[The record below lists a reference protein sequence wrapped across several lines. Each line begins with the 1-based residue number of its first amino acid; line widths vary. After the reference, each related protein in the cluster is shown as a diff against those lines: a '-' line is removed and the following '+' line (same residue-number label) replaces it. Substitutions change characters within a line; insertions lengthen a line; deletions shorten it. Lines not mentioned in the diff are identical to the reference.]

1 MPSVNIDIAPSMLQ
15 WIIGQKQIEN
25 TNTELMIKLENWK
38 SGIEKPTFS
47 QIEKISKA
55 ANIPLGYFFL
65 QTPPIEDLSL
75 LDYRTIDSISIQ
87 NPSRNLIEVI
97 NEMEDIQEWMRDYL
111 IKNDT
116 SKLDYVGSYKN
127 SIYVNEIVNS
137 IRHTLNIKED
147 WFNEVSDERDSFKK
161 LRIRLEACGVIIM
174 TGGYLGQN
182 NRKKFDINEF
192 RAFTLIDEYAPL
204 IFINSNDSKGGRL
217 FSLLHEVA
225 HIWLGNDNFFNDRN
239 CVIHN
244 ISKEETICNAV
255 AAELLVPNGIFN
267 QKWNSHNKDTSN
279 FDKILSVAQEFKC
292 GITVIA
298 RRALDN
304 SFIGVDRYNEVAE
317 YAKQKYK
324 EQQEKQKESAKG
336 SGNFYNTLSYRLDNR
351 FINALNNSIY
361 EGTTTFTEA
370 YRLTNTTRKTF
381 STLVDKIR
389 GSNNEN

>member
-1 MPSVNIDIAPSMLQ
+1 MPSVNIDIAPPMLQ
-15 WIIGQKQIEN
+15 WIISQKQIE
-25 TNTELMIKLENWK
+25 TINTELMTKLEKWK

-65 QTPPIEDLSL
+65 QTPPAEDLSL
-75 LDYRTIDSISIQ
+75 LDYRTVDSISIQ
-87 NPSRNLIEVI
+87 NPSRNLIDVI
-97 NEMEDIQEWMRDYL
+97 NEMEDVQEWMRDYL

-116 SKLDYVGSYKN
+116 SKLAFVGEYKN
-127 SIYVNEIVNS
+127 STEINEIVES
-137 IRHTLNIKED
+137 IRYSLNLKED
-147 WFNEVSDERDSFKK
+147 WFNEVTDERDAFKK
-161 LRIRLEACGVIIM
+161 LRVRLEACGVIIM
-174 TGGYLGQN
+174 AGGYVGQN
-182 NRKKFDINEF
+182 NRKKIDIEEF

-204 IFINSNDSKGGRL
+204 IFINTNDSKGGRL

-225 HIWLGNDNFFNDRN
+225 HIWLGRDNFFNDRN
-239 CVIHN
+239 NVIHSV
-244 ISKEETICNAV
+244 SKEETICNAV
-255 AAELLVPNGIFN
+255 AAELLVPNRIFN
-267 QKWNSHNKDTSN
+267 QKWKSHERDTN
-279 FDKILSVAQEFKC
+279 YFDKILSVAQEFKC

-304 SFIGVDRYNEVAE
+304 GLIGIDKYNEVAG

-324 EQQEKQKESAKG
+324 EQQEKQKESSKG
-336 SGNFYNTLSYRLDNR
+336 SGNFYNNLSYRLDNR
-351 FINALNNSIY
+351 FISALNNSIY

-389 GSNNEN
+389 GSNNE